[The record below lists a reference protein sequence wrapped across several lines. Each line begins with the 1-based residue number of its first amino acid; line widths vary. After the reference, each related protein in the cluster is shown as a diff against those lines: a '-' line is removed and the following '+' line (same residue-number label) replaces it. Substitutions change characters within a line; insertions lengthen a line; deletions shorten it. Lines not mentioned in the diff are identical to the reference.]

1 AHGPAEKCG
10 MTGRTAG
17 YSELLMTA
25 PSFQMGRHSVGRGV
39 PATLMPESWEFVNR
53 EDMNS
58 KTAVDLSTAAM
69 FKRKLSIEF

>member
-1 AHGPAEKCG
+1 
-10 MTGRTAG
+10 M
-17 YSELLMTA
+17 SA
-25 PSFQMGRHSVGRGV
+25 PSFQMGRLSVGRGV